1 MSADLHAAAPLRVE
15 HLTVHGH
22 DRAYVMA
29 GEGPPLV
36 LLHGVGSNL
45 RTWDRVIERLS
56 RDHLVIAPDMLGHGE
71 SSKPRADYSLG
82 GFANGLRDLIS
93 ILGVE
98 RATVVGHSFGGGVA
112 MQFAYQFPER
122 TERVVLVGSGGLG
135 RQVNPLLRAMTLP
148 GAGPALTLA
157 EITPVRALATRSAR
171 ILARL
176 PLLQG
181 RGLDVDELTTAMDD
195 LASPAARWAFL
206 HVLRAA
212 VDPFGQV
219 VTMLDRCYL
228 AAAMPVMLVW
238 GDQDRVIPVDHA
250 WAGLT
255 AMPGSR
261 LEVFQGAGHFPHRDD
276 PGRFVAVLRN
286 FVRTTTPAAYD
297 PDSWRA
303 MLRGELSAV
312 GQQPSLAAVS
322 DAVVSEGAP
331 A

>member
-1 MSADLHAAAPLRVE
+1 MPADLRAAAPLSVE
-15 HLTVHGH
+15 HRVVHGH
-22 DRAYVMA
+22 DRAYVLA
-29 GEGPPLV
+29 GRGPALL

-56 RDHLVIAPDMLGHGE
+56 RDHTVIAPDLLGHGE
-71 SSKPRADYSLG
+71 SAKPRADYSLG
-82 GFANGLRDLIS
+82 GYANGLRDLLS
-93 ILGVE
+93 ILDIE

-135 RQVNPLLRAMTLP
+135 REVTPLLRAMTIP

-157 EITPVRALATRSAR
+157 EIAPVRALATRTAR
-171 ILARL
+171 LFGRL

-181 RGLDVDELTTAMDD
+181 RGLDIEEVTAVLDD

-228 AAAMPVMLVW
+228 AAAMPLMLVW
-238 GDQDRVIPVDHA
+238 GDRDRVIPVDHA

-261 LEVFQGAGHFPHRDD
+261 LEIFQGAGHFPHRDD
-276 PGRFVAVLRN
+276 PGRFVALIRS
-286 FVRTTTPAAYD
+286 FVRTTAPAAYD
-297 PDSWRA
+297 PESWRA
-303 MLRGELSAV
+303 LLRAGGATAPAV
-312 GQQPSLAAVS
+312 SLA
-322 DAVVSEGAP
+322 P
-331 A
+331 AEVTV

>member
-1 MSADLHAAAPLRVE
+1 MTADLHAAAPLHVTRRI
-15 HLTVHGH
+15 VHGH
-22 DRAYVMA
+22 ERAYVVA
-29 GEGPPLV
+29 GEGPALV

-71 SSKPRADYSLG
+71 SAKPRADYTLG
-82 GFANGLRDLIS
+82 GFANGVRDLLS
-93 ILGVE
+93 ILAVE

-135 RQVNPLLRAMTLP
+135 RQINPLLRALTLP
-148 GAGPALTLA
+148 GAGPALTVA
-157 EITPVRALATRSAR
+157 EIAPVRVLATRA
-171 ILARL
+171 ARL
-176 PLLQG
+176 VGRLPGLAG
-181 RGLDVDELTTAMDD
+181 RGLDVAELTEVMDD

-219 VTMLDRCYL
+219 VTMLDRAYL
-228 AAAMPVMLVW
+228 AAAMPLLLVW
-238 GDQDRVIPVDHA
+238 GEKDRVVPVDHA
-250 WAGLT
+250 WAGLS

-261 LEVFQGAGHFPHRDD
+261 LEVFPGAGHFPHRDD
-276 PGRFVAVLRN
+276 PGRFVALVRQ
-286 FVRTTTPAAYD
+286 FVRTTQPAAYD
-297 PDSWRA
+297 PETWRK
-303 MLRGELSAV
+303 L
-312 GQQPSLAAVS
+312 LAGGH
-322 DAVVSEGAP
+322 DAVPPAPPLSLVVDSAP